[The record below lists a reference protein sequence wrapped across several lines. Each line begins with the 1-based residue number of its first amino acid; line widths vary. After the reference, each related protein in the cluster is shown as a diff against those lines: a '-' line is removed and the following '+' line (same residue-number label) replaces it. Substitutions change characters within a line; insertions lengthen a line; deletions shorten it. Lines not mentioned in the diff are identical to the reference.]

1 MSQTF
6 KQVLPILLSIIF
18 VGFFSNKSNA
28 VVALKDNYKKTEIAK
43 EDNNNDFS
51 KATLETTLGRKL
63 NLKERILLRIAKRK
77 YKKQQKRA
85 IKKRQKQSKRRG
97 SGKNQIVA
105 LVLAIFLGF
114 LGIHRF
120 YLGYTGM
127 GVLYI
132 FTLGLVGIGW
142 LIDII
147 LLIIPNGLT
156 PKGKNNYRD

>member
-51 KATLETTLGRKL
+51 KATLEKKLDRKL

-85 IKKRQKQSKRRG
+85 IKKQQKQSKRRG